1 MSSKH
6 SHTWGLEVTLL
17 RRHAAAGR
25 GGAEHRG
32 QGKGKWQG
40 RGGSAGKGPLG
51 HVQPGGLHV
60 YNTLPSTAGELMR
73 PLDSLAPPQ
82 IPAPKPE
89 PIDLPPMPRP
99 EKPKMHADPKTGILV
114 S

>member
-1 MSSKH
+1 
-6 SHTWGLEVTLL
+6 
-17 RRHAAAGR
+17 
-25 GGAEHRG
+25 
-32 QGKGKWQG
+32 
-40 RGGSAGKGPLG
+40 
-51 HVQPGGLHV
+51 
-60 YNTLPSTAGELMR
+60 MR